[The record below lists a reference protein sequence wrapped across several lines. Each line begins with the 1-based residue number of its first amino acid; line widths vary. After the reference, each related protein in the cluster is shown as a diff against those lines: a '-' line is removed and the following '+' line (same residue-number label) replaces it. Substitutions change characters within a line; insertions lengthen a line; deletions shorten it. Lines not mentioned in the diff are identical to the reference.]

1 MKIIPKL
8 LLLSYTLAIIGCG
21 GGPDAESG
29 KVVVTAT
36 KALGRKDLVST
47 PRPKK

>member
-1 MKIIPKL
+1 MKIIPTL
-8 LLLSYTLAIIGCG
+8 LLFVYVMAIIGCSG
-21 GGPDAESG
+21 RDSEPG

-36 KALGRKDLVST
+36 KGLGRKDLVST